1 MSKTMVIQQY
11 EQKPKV
17 DTSSTATEEVVNLIR
32 SYNDVVAERQS
43 LITALN
49 DFERHFT
56 NLQKDIREFNE
67 EQREMS
73 HYAMLGQIYYI
84 FQERVICEVYGGRDV
99 PVYTLDEMK
108 EDLQDDYVGHHDS
121 IFKSIEERNE
131 AAKKWESLKEKIG
144 WNEDGPFYD
153 MHGLEYLEDYQYGI
167 WEPRLTTAELKD
179 LLEKARNR
187 EWFSEKVLKL
197 FERFISMSEKI
208 SVHVM

>member
-1 MSKTMVIQQY
+1 MLKLRV
-11 EQKPKV
+11 EQEQENG
-17 DTSSTATEEVVNLIR
+17 TSSAVVDLLR
-32 SYNDVVAERQS
+32 SYNSVVDVRQGLRKQLHDIGIRITTLKTEIKKSEEREKEIS
-43 LITALN
+43 T
-49 DFERHFT
+49 
-56 NLQKDIREFNE
+56 
-67 EQREMS
+67 
-73 HYAMLGQIYYI
+73 YAIVGQIYHT
-84 FQERVICEVYGGRDV
+84 FQEHVINVVYCSENV
-99 PVYTLDEMK
+99 PIYRLDEML

-121 IFKSIEERNE
+121 IFKSLEERDE

-167 WEPRLTTAELKD
+167 GEPRLTAAGLKD
-179 LLEKARNR
+179 ILEKARNR